1 MFHHWFFWLFATFY
15 WLYVAVE
22 FTLDFLNLRHIERN
36 RRKIPSLFSQTFTF
50 EEYQRSIA
58 YTRAKTHYGWVKTG
72 FDALILWTVIFTG
85 FFHHLDLWLA
95 RWIPADTLPHQVAY
109 PFVLGALLYFLNLPF
124 KIYLQFVLEEK
135 FGFNRMKAGT
145 FLLDQLKAGAF
156 SLLIGIPLLTLIFW
170 LVPTLGAHWWLA
182 AWGVLVLFQW
192 LGAALFPILF
202 APAFYKFSPLPE
214 SELKDKLHELAVRV
228 KFKMAGIFTIDGSR
242 RSTHSNAFFA
252 GIGKTRRIVL
262 FDTLTAS
269 LSTPEIVAVIA
280 HEMGHNK
287 RHHVLKGLLLSFL
300 TTFVSLYLLQK
311 CLQWPPF
318 FSAFGVPEPSLPIG
332 FVIFGMLSSVF
343 TFPFN
348 PIFQWLSR
356 RNEYEADRFSVEVNR
371 DAQGMISSLVKL
383 SKDNLSNLTPHPWYS
398 FYHYS
403 HPTTAE
409 RAKAIRALT

>member
-1 MFHHWFFWLFATFY
+1 M
-15 WLYVAVE
+15 
-22 FTLDFLNLRHIERN
+22 
-36 RRKIPSLFSQTFTF
+36 
-50 EEYQRSIA
+50 
-58 YTRAKTHYGWVKTG
+58 
-72 FDALILWTVIFTG
+72 
-85 FFHHLDLWLA
+85 
-95 RWIPADTLPHQVAY
+95 AY